1 MKQRKK
7 GGSSWEITEPRERY
21 SALPEKVL
29 STSFKSAQYFSKSFM
44 HYLKK
49 CSAFLRRRIKKSYKG
64 LNTFIFNLLEGKSVQ
79 PIWALLSS
87 FIEVSCTS
95 SKSAQHFSVEEIRI
109 HIKGWALLLS
119 IYWNEK
125 VLSTTSKSAQH
136 FSVEEIRIHIKGWA
150 LLLSIYWNEKVL
162 SPFSHFFLLLL
173 RSAGKCSALLWCV
186 K

>member
-1 MKQRKK
+1 MTEEAHKSKKEPKEEVVDTLNEAEEKRQEFMRNHRTQRKVLIT
-7 GGSSWEITEPRERY
+7 SW
-21 SALPEKVL
+21 KVL

-49 CSAFLRRRIKKSYKG
+49 CSALLRRRIKKSYKG

-125 VLSTTSKSAQH
+125 VLS
-136 FSVEEIRIHIKGWA
+136 
-150 LLLSIYWNEKVL
+150 
-162 SPFSHFFLLLL
+162 PFSYFFLLLL
-173 RSAGKCSALLWCV
+173 RSAEKCSALLWCV

>member
-29 STSFKSAQYFSKSFM
+29 STSFKRAQYSSKSFM

-64 LNTFIFNLLEGKSVQ
+64 LNTFIFNLLKGKSVQ

-162 SPFSHFFLLLL
+162 SPFSYFFLLLL
-173 RSAGKCSALLWCV
+173 RSAEKCSALLWCV